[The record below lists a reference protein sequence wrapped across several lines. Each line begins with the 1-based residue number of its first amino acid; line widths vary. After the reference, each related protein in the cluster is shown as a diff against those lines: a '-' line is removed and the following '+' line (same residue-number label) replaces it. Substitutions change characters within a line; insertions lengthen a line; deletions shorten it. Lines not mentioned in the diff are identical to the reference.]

1 MAEIAKT
8 GNKETDDA
16 VKAALESKGQTVKD
30 NGQTITVTEKPK

>member
-16 VKAALESKGQTVKD
+16 VKAALEKQGQTVTD
-30 NGQTITVTEKPK
+30 NGQTVTTTTKK